1 MTAAGL
7 PSSSQAWIFGAGGAI
22 MGIAVAARILV
33 GTCSWTDPT
42 LIESGRFYPPEVTTP
57 ADRLRFYAD
66 NFPIVEVDST
76 YYGLPSERNAALWVE
91 RTPADFTFDLKA
103 YALFTHHPTQVRSL
117 PKDVREALDADAR
130 QKANVYYRD
139 LPSEL
144 RDEMWQR
151 FASAL
156 LPLDSAGKLGV
167 VLFQFPP
174 WFMPGADSTTYIRE
188 VREERLPQYT
198 VAVEF
203 RNNRWLS
210 ETNCQRTLRFLAD
223 ERMPFV
229 CVDEPQGFRSSV
241 PPVAEVTASDALVRF
256 HGRNRE
262 VWERKGI
269 TASERFRYL
278 YSQDEL
284 KEWVAPIQKLAQ
296 EAERVHVLMNNCY
309 QDYAVRNA
317 RQIAELLGAA
327 GEQPLSAPQPRLL

>member
-1 MTAAGL
+1 MT
-7 PSSSQAWIFGAGGAI
+7 
-22 MGIAVAARILV
+22 ARILV

-42 LIESGRFYPPEVTTP
+42 LIESGAFYPPEVSTP
-57 ADRLRFYAD
+57 AQRLRFYAQ

-76 YYGLPSERNAALWVE
+76 YYGLLAERNAALWVE

-117 PKDVREALDADAR
+117 PKDVREALDAKARPERSRRAR

-139 LPSEL
+139 LPPEL

-174 WFMPGADSTTYIRE
+174 WFMPGSESMDYILE
-188 VREERLPQYT
+188 VKEERLPQYAI
-198 VAVEF
+198 AVEF
-203 RNNRWLS
+203 RNNLWLS
-210 ETNCQRTLRFLAD
+210 ERNRQRSLRSLA
-223 ERMPFV
+223 EKRIPFV

-241 PPVAEVTASDALVRF
+241 PPVAEATAADALVRF

-262 VWERKGI
+262 MWERKGI

-284 KEWVAPIQKLAQ
+284 KEWVSPIQRLAEQ
-296 EAERVHVLMNNCY
+296 AERVHVLMNNCY
-309 QDYAVRNA
+309 QDHAVRNA
-317 RQIAELLGAA
+317 RQMAKLLGAG
-327 GEQPLSAPQPRLL
+327 GELPSAPQPPLL

>member
-1 MTAAGL
+1 
-7 PSSSQAWIFGAGGAI
+7 
-22 MGIAVAARILV
+22 MGMAVAARILV
-33 GTCSWTDPT
+33 GTCSWTDAT
-42 LIESGRFYPPEVTTP
+42 LIESGAFYPPAASTP
-57 ADRLRFYAD
+57 AERLRFYAE

-91 RTPADFTFDLKA
+91 RTPAEFTFDLKA

-117 PKDVREALDADAR
+117 PKDVREALDAKAR
-130 QKANVYYRD
+130 QKTNVYYRD
-139 LPSEL
+139 LPPAL

-151 FASAL
+151 FASVL

-174 WFMPGADSTTYIRE
+174 WFMPGSESTDYILE
-188 VREERLPQYT
+188 VKEERLPQYT

-210 ETNCQRTLRFLAD
+210 ETNRQRTLRFLA
-223 ERMPFV
+223 ENRLPFV

-241 PPVAEVTASDALVRF
+241 PPVAEATASDALVRF
-256 HGRNRE
+256 HGRNAE
-262 VWERKGI
+262 MWERKGI

-284 KEWVAPIQKLAQ
+284 EEWVSPIQRLAEQ
-296 EAERVHVLMNNCY
+296 AERVHVLMNNCY
-309 QDYAVRNA
+309 QDFAVRNA
-317 RQIAELLGAA
+317 RQMVKLLGAA
-327 GEQPLSAPQPRLL
+327 GEPPPSAPQPPLL

>member
-1 MTAAGL
+1 MFPL
-7 PSSSQAWIFGAGGAI
+7 PRAI
-22 MGIAVAARILV
+22 IGMAVAARILV
-33 GTCSWTDPT
+33 GTCSWTDAT
-42 LIESGRFYPPEVTTP
+42 LIESGAFYPPEVSTP
-57 ADRLRFYAD
+57 AERLRFYAQ

-117 PKDVREALDADAR
+117 PKDVREALDAKAR

-139 LPSEL
+139 LPPDL
-144 RDEMWQR
+144 RDDMWQR

-174 WFMPGADSTTYIRE
+174 WFMPSAESTDYILE
-188 VREERLPQYT
+188 VNEERLPQYT

-210 ETNCQRTLRFLAD
+210 EKNCQRTLHLLAQKHI
-223 ERMPFV
+223 PFV

-241 PPVAEVTASDALVRF
+241 PPVAEATAPDALVRF
-256 HGRNRE
+256 HGRNRGM
-262 VWERKGI
+262 WERKGI

-284 KEWVAPIQKLAQ
+284 KEWVSPIQKLA
-296 EAERVHVLMNNCY
+296 ERAERVHVLMNNCY

-317 RQIAELLGAA
+317 RQMAKLLGAA
-327 GEQPLSAPQPRLL
+327 SEPPSAPQPPLL

>member
-1 MTAAGL
+1 
-7 PSSSQAWIFGAGGAI
+7 
-22 MGIAVAARILV
+22 MGMAVAARILV
-33 GTCSWTDPT
+33 GTCSWTDAT
-42 LIESGRFYPPEVTTP
+42 LIESGAFYPPAASTP
-57 ADRLRFYAD
+57 AERLRFYAE

-91 RTPADFTFDLKA
+91 RTPAEFTFDLKA

-117 PKDVREALDADAR
+117 PKDVREALDAKAR
-130 QKANVYYRD
+130 QKTNVYYRD
-139 LPSEL
+139 LPPAL

-151 FASAL
+151 FASVL

-174 WFMPGADSTTYIRE
+174 WFMPGSESTDYILE
-188 VREERLPQYT
+188 VKEERLPQYT

-210 ETNCQRTLRFLAD
+210 ETNRQRTLRFLA
-223 ERMPFV
+223 ENRLPFV

-241 PPVAEVTASDALVRF
+241 PPVAEATASDALVRF
-256 HGRNRE
+256 HGRNAE
-262 VWERKGI
+262 MWERKGI

-284 KEWVAPIQKLAQ
+284 EEWVSPIQRLAEQ
-296 EAERVHVLMNNCY
+296 AERVHVLMNNCY
-309 QDYAVRNA
+309 QDFAVRNA
-317 RQIAELLGAA
+317 RQMAKLLGAA
-327 GEQPLSAPQPRLL
+327 SEPPASAPQPPLL

>member
-1 MTAAGL
+1 M
-7 PSSSQAWIFGAGGAI
+7 
-22 MGIAVAARILV
+22 AVAARILV
-33 GTCSWTDPT
+33 GTCSWTDAT
-42 LIESGRFYPPEVTTP
+42 LIESGAFYPPEVSTP
-57 ADRLRFYAD
+57 AERLRFYAQ

-117 PKDVREALDADAR
+117 PKDVREALDAKAR

-139 LPSEL
+139 LPPDL
-144 RDEMWQR
+144 RDDMWQR

-174 WFMPGADSTTYIRE
+174 WFMPSAESTDYILE
-188 VREERLPQYT
+188 VKEERLPQYT

-210 ETNCQRTLRFLAD
+210 ERNCQRTLHFLAQK
-223 ERMPFV
+223 RIPFV

-241 PPVAEVTASDALVRF
+241 PPVAEATAPDALVRF
-256 HGRNRE
+256 HGRNRGM
-262 VWERKGI
+262 WERKGV

-278 YSQDEL
+278 YSQEEL
-284 KEWVAPIQKLAQ
+284 EEWVSPIQKLAQ
-296 EAERVHVLMNNCY
+296 RAERLHVLMNNCY

-317 RQIAELLGAA
+317 RQMAKLLSAA
-327 GEQPLSAPQPRLL
+327 SEPPSAPQPPLL

>member
-1 MTAAGL
+1 M
-7 PSSSQAWIFGAGGAI
+7 
-22 MGIAVAARILV
+22 AVAARILV
-33 GTCSWTDPT
+33 GTCSWTDAT
-42 LIESGRFYPPEVTTP
+42 LIESGAFYPPAVSTP
-57 ADRLRFYAD
+57 AERLRFYAQS
-66 NFPIVEVDST
+66 FPIVEVDST

-117 PKDVREALDADAR
+117 PKDVREALDTDSSVR

-139 LPSEL
+139 LPPAL
-144 RDEMWQR
+144 RDEIWQR

-174 WFMPGADSTTYIRE
+174 WFMPSSESTDYILE
-188 VREERLPQYT
+188 VKEERLPQYT

-210 ETNCQRTLRFLAD
+210 DTNRQRTLRFLSD
-223 ERMPFV
+223 HRLPFV

-241 PPVAEVTASDALVRF
+241 PPLAEATASDALVRF
-256 HGRNRE
+256 HGRNAE
-262 VWERKGI
+262 MWEGKGI

-278 YSQDEL
+278 YSEDEL
-284 KEWVAPIQKLAQ
+284 KEWVSPIQRLAQ
-296 EAERVHVLMNNCY
+296 RAERLHVLMNNCY
-309 QDYAVRNA
+309 QDFAVRNA
-317 RQIAELLGAA
+317 RQMAKLLGAA
-327 GEQPLSAPQPRLL
+327 SEPPSAPQPPLL

>member
-1 MTAAGL
+1 MAG
-7 PSSSQAWIFGAGGAI
+7 
-22 MGIAVAARILV
+22 GIAVAARILV
-33 GTCSWTDPT
+33 GTCSWTDAT
-42 LIESGRFYPPEVTTP
+42 LIESGAFYPPAASTP
-57 ADRLRFYAD
+57 AERLRFYAQ

-91 RTPADFTFDLKA
+91 RTPAEFTFDLKA

-117 PKDVREALDADAR
+117 PKDVREALDAKAR

-139 LPSEL
+139 LPSAL

-174 WFMPGADSTTYIRE
+174 WFMPGSESKDYILE
-188 VREERLPQYT
+188 VKEERLPQYT

-210 ETNCQRTLRFLAD
+210 ETNRQRTLRFLSD
-223 ERMPFV
+223 HRLPFV
-229 CVDEPQGFRSSV
+229 CVDEPQGLRSSV
-241 PPVAEVTASDALVRF
+241 PPLAEATASDALARF
-256 HGRNRE
+256 HGRN
-262 VWERKGI
+262 VDMWERKGI

-284 KEWVAPIQKLAQ
+284 EEWVSPIQRLAEQ
-296 EAERVHVLMNNCY
+296 AERVHVLMNNCY
-309 QDYAVRNA
+309 QDFAVRNA
-317 RQIAELLGAA
+317 RQMAKLLGAA
-327 GEQPLSAPQPRLL
+327 SEPPPSAPQPPLL

>member
-1 MTAAGL
+1 M
-7 PSSSQAWIFGAGGAI
+7 AGG
-22 MGIAVAARILV
+22 IAMTARILV
-33 GTCSWTDPT
+33 GTCSWTDTT
-42 LIESGRFYPPEVTTP
+42 LIESGTFYPPAASTP
-57 ADRLRFYAD
+57 AERLRFYAQ

-117 PKDVREALDADAR
+117 PTDVREALDAKAR

-139 LPSEL
+139 LPPEL

-151 FASAL
+151 FSSAL

-174 WFMPGADSTTYIRE
+174 WFMPGGESTDYILE
-188 VREERLPQYT
+188 VKEERLPQYT
-198 VAVEF
+198 IAVEF

-210 ETNCQRTLRFLAD
+210 EGNCQRTLRLLA
-223 ERMPFV
+223 ENRLPFV
-229 CVDEPQGFRSSV
+229 CVDEPQGFPSSV
-241 PPVAEVTASDALVRF
+241 PPLAEATAPDALVRF

-262 VWERKGI
+262 MWERKGI
-269 TASERFRYL
+269 SASERFRYL

-284 KEWVAPIQKLAQ
+284 KEWASPIQRLAQ
-296 EAERVHVLMNNCY
+296 QAERVHVLMNNCY

-317 RQIAELLGAA
+317 RQMAKLLGAA
-327 GEQPLSAPQPRLL
+327 GQAPPSSPQPPLL

>member
-1 MTAAGL
+1 M
-7 PSSSQAWIFGAGGAI
+7 
-22 MGIAVAARILV
+22 AVAARILV
-33 GTCSWTDPT
+33 GTCSWTDAT
-42 LIESGRFYPPEVTTP
+42 LIESGAFYPPEASTP
-57 ADRLRFYAD
+57 AERLRFYAQ

-117 PKDVREALDADAR
+117 PKDVREALDAKAR

-139 LPSEL
+139 LPPAL
-144 RDEMWQR
+144 RDDMWQR

-174 WFMPGADSTTYIRE
+174 WFMPGGASTDYILE
-188 VREERLPQYT
+188 VKEERLPQYT

-210 ETNCQRTLRFLAD
+210 EMNCQRTLRFLSD
-223 ERMPFV
+223 HRIPFV
-229 CVDEPQGFRSSV
+229 CVDEPQGFPSSV
-241 PPVAEVTASDALVRF
+241 PPLAEATAPDALVRF
-256 HGRNRE
+256 HGRNRGM
-262 VWERKGI
+262 WERKGI

-284 KEWVAPIQKLAQ
+284 KEWVSPIQRLAQ
-296 EAERVHVLMNNCY
+296 QAERVHVLMNNCY
-309 QDYAVRNA
+309 QDHAVRNA
-317 RQIAELLGAA
+317 HQMAKLLGAA
-327 GEQPLSAPQPRLL
+327 SEPPPSAPQPPLL

>member
-1 MTAAGL
+1 
-7 PSSSQAWIFGAGGAI
+7 
-22 MGIAVAARILV
+22 VAARILV
-33 GTCSWTDPT
+33 GTCSWTDAT
-42 LIESGRFYPPEVTTP
+42 LIESGAFYPRAASTP
-57 ADRLRFYAD
+57 AERLRFYAQ

-91 RTPADFTFDLKA
+91 RTPAEFTFDLKA

-117 PKDVREALDADAR
+117 PKDVREALDAKAR

-139 LPSEL
+139 LPPDL

-174 WFMPGADSTTYIRE
+174 WFMPGSESTDYILE
-188 VREERLPQYT
+188 VKEERLPQYT

-210 ETNCQRTLRFLAD
+210 DTNRQRTLSFLSD
-223 ERMPFV
+223 HRLPFV

-241 PPVAEVTASDALVRF
+241 PPAAEATASDALVRF
-256 HGRNRE
+256 HGRNAE
-262 VWERKGI
+262 MWERKGI

-284 KEWVAPIQKLAQ
+284 EEWVSPIQRLAEQ
-296 EAERVHVLMNNCY
+296 AERVHVLMNNCY
-309 QDYAVRNA
+309 QDFAVRNA
-317 RQIAELLGAA
+317 RQMVKLLGAA
-327 GEQPLSAPQPRLL
+327 SEPPSAPQPPLL

>member
-1 MTAAGL
+1 VL
-7 PSSSQAWIFGAGGAI
+7 PLPCPLWMFGPPRAI
-22 MGIAVAARILV
+22 IGIAVTARILV
-33 GTCSWTDPT
+33 GTCSWTDRT
-42 LIESGRFYPPEVTTP
+42 LIESGAFYPREATTP
-57 ADRLRFYAD
+57 AERLQFYAQ

-76 YYGLPSERNAALWVE
+76 YYGLLSERNAGLWVE

-117 PKDVREALDADAR
+117 PKNVRDALDAEVG

-174 WFMPGADSTTYIRE
+174 WFMPGAESMDYILE
-188 VREERLPQYT
+188 VKEERLSQYT
-198 VAVEF
+198 IVVEF

-210 ETNCQRTLRFLAD
+210 DRSRERTLRFLSD
-223 ERMPFV
+223 HRLPFV

-241 PPVAEVTASDALVRF
+241 PPVAEATAPDALVRF

-262 VWERKGI
+262 MWERKGI
-269 TASERFRYL
+269 SVSERFRYL
-278 YSQDEL
+278 YSEDEL
-284 KEWVAPIQKLAQ
+284 KEWVAPIEKLAQ
-296 EAERVHVLMNNCY
+296 RAERLHVLMNNCY
-309 QDYAVRNA
+309 QDHAVRNA
-317 RQIAELLGAA
+317 RQMATLLGA
-327 GEQPLSAPQPRLL
+327 EREPPSAPQPPLL